1 MQSIRG
7 WLLVA
12 VAGMGFWISWEVRSF
27 ASSWGFLAISVLALI
42 LGILHIQR
50 R

>member
-1 MQSIRG
+1 MQLARG

-27 ASSWGFLAISVLALI
+27 ASFRGLLAISALALI
-42 LGILHIQR
+42 LGILNIQR